1 MTGFLRITKLD
12 FFTMKAQ
19 LVSYL
24 SLVLIVIMY
33 AFMDSSVTILC
44 ITGAWFV
51 ALLSTNIFAIQEK
64 NNLDRL
70 YGSVSVSL
78 KDIVLGR
85 YVYVFLNYLTAFL
98 VIIVLHSCFTLF
110 QNKALKFND
119 IMLGFSLSFLVF
131 SAITGIQMPLFFKM
145 GYTKAKFWSMVPF
158 IVVMV
163 LVAAPAFVSA
173 LYGVVEFMQSNETV
187 LIISALLASCLIQF
201 FSYLIAIV
209 LYRKRKR
216 G

>member
-1 MTGFLRITKLD
+1 M
-12 FFTMKAQ
+12 
-19 LVSYL
+19 V
-24 SLVLIVIMY
+24 
-33 AFMDSSVTILC
+33 
-44 ITGAWFV
+44 
-51 ALLSTNIFAIQEK
+51 
-64 NNLDRL
+64 
-70 YGSVSVSL
+70 
-78 KDIVLGR
+78 
-85 YVYVFLNYLTAFL
+85 
-98 VIIVLHSCFTLF
+98 IVLHSCFALF
-110 QNKALKFND
+110 QNKALEFND
-119 IMLGFSLSFLVF
+119 IMLGFSLSFLVY

-173 LYGVVEFMQSNETV
+173 LSGVIKFMQSHETV
-187 LIISALLASCLIQF
+187 LIISAILVSCLIQF